1 MPVTSRA
8 AVAAPPA
15 YAACPGGLAAA
26 VRRAVGQS
34 EGAGLKGGA
43 GPTAGA
49 GLTAG
54 ADPTAGAGQRAD
66 QDGGQDGEQGGDVR
80 KTADRVAA
88 TLSHHLPGPDLL
100 SPAQLQGDPAGYQTH
115 VIHVEPGGSFS
126 IVLMVWRPG
135 QVTPIHDHVSWCV
148 TGVLQGTEYEEIFAP
163 GPGGQYLTEV
173 IRRQNPPGTVAGFA
187 PPGDIHRVR
196 NCGSGIAVSLHVYGA
211 NLAELGSSIR
221 RVYDL
226 PVRAS

>member
-8 AVAAPPA
+8 AVAVPPA
-15 YAACPGGLAAA
+15 YAACPAGLAAA

-88 TLSHHLPGPDLL
+88 ALGHHLPGPDLL

-115 VIHVEPGGSFS
+115 VIHLEPGGSFS
-126 IVLMVWRPG
+126 IAVMVWRPG

-187 PPGDIHRVR
+187 PPGDIHRVL
-196 NCGSGIAVSLHVYGA
+196 NGGSGIAVSLHVYGA